1 GSVTITG
8 GGTGVNYNPGTAY
21 DYLAVDESA
30 TDTFTYTISDGQGGT
45 DTATVTMTITG
56 TNDTPVVGNA
66 TATVSEEGLENGI
79 RDDDGTSD
87 TTDSTTYDSSII
99 DPNQSGTGQITI
111 TDVDINDTHTVTL
124 TAPTD
129 ALTSNGDPISWAG
142 SGSQQ
147 IVGSANG
154 IDIITISINND
165 DDNNVVNYSVSLT
178 GPVDHPDP
186 DAEDVVSFN
195 VPVNVFDGTDTSSGA
210 LTINVE
216 DDSPT
221 IIADFNAII
230 ANEVGNSLTAPLDI
244 NFGGDGP
251 NATTPIDLNGP
262 TDINGY
268 VVDNTG
274 AFLTSDGVNLVY
286 QSDGSG
292 GLVAVKEGTSTQIFS
307 ITVDPVAENYT
318 VMVTGPLD
326 GAAGALIDLSS
337 GGTDPGN
344 DDAVYF
350 YGGADTDGDGRGNI
364 QIRITGID
372 ENGATATVNSSNP
385 GMGVNNNWLDNLTG
399 EDPEQLLMVFND
411 TATTDSYE
419 MTAAEITAN
428 SLAVGELA
436 VWRAYDTNGYDQ
448 DPSLWTLVKEGTAE
462 GSGNAETTFIVE
474 GDLDPATGTPD
485 TFNAIILEASDGNEY
500 RVFNITTFSS
510 DSGANTTITYYN
522 GSGVNI
528 LDADGDGNNTTPAF
542 DVTFEADGNIV
553 GSSENEVIA
562 GSSQNNLIH
571 GSSGDDVISGG
582 SGNDMLYGD
591 IGDDILDGGA
601 GNDYLTGGTGA
612 DTFKAG
618 QGDDRIAD
626 YSQTEGD
633 VVDISHV
640 IDTGAGDY
648 LEVNKNL
655 DDGTAKLSILDSSAV
670 EKGSITF
677 DNIDYDTDLTNGDE
691 LDSLLGQVDID
702 DGTV

>member
-1 GSVTITG
+1 LI
-8 GGTGVNYNPGTAY
+8 
-21 DYLAVDESA
+21 
-30 TDTFTYTISDGQGGT
+30 
-45 DTATVTMTITG
+45 
-56 TNDTPVVGNA
+56 
-66 TATVSEEGLENGI
+66 
-79 RDDDGTSD
+79 
-87 TTDSTTYDSSII
+87 
-99 DPNQSGTGQITI
+99 
-111 TDVDINDTHTVTL
+111 
-124 TAPTD
+124 
-129 ALTSNGDPISWAG
+129 
-142 SGSQQ
+142 
-147 IVGSANG
+147 
-154 IDIITISINND
+154 
-165 DDNNVVNYSVSLT
+165 
-178 GPVDHPDP
+178 
-186 DAEDVVSFN
+186 
-195 VPVNVFDGTDTSSGA
+195 
-210 LTINVE
+210 
-216 DDSPT
+216 
-221 IIADFNAII
+221 
-230 ANEVGNSLTAPLDI
+230 APLDI

-262 TDINGY
+262 TIDGY

-307 ITVDPVAENYT
+307 ITVDPVAESYT
-318 VMVTGPLD
+318 VMITGPLD

-337 GGTDPGN
+337 GGSDPGN
-344 DDAVYF
+344 DDEVYF
-350 YGGADTDGDGRGNI
+350 YGGADTDGDGLGDI
-364 QIRITGID
+364 EIRITGID
-372 ENGATATVNSSNP
+372 ENGAAATVNSSNP

-411 TATTDSYE
+411 TATTDSYK

-428 SLAVGELA
+428 SLAIGELA
-436 VWRAYDTNGYDQ
+436 VWRAYNTNGNDS

-462 GSGNAETTFIVE
+462 GSGSAETTFIVE
-474 GDLDPATGTPD
+474 GDLDPATGAPD

-522 GSGVNI
+522 GSGVHV
-528 LDADGDGNNTTPAF
+528 LDADGDGNSTLPIF

-553 GSSENEVIA
+553 GTIENEVIA

-571 GSSGDDVISGG
+571 GSGGDDVISGG

-591 IGDDILDGGA
+591 IGDDILDGGT

-618 QGDDRIAD
+618 QGNDRIAD

-648 LEVNKNL
+648 LEVNKNV
-655 DDGTAKLSILDSSAV
+655 DNGTAKLSIIDSSDV
-670 EKGSITF
+670 EKGSISF

-691 LDSLLGQVDID
+691 LASLLGQVDID

>member
-1 GSVTITG
+1 
-8 GGTGVNYNPGTAY
+8 
-21 DYLAVDESA
+21 
-30 TDTFTYTISDGQGGT
+30 
-45 DTATVTMTITG
+45 
-56 TNDTPVVGNA
+56 
-66 TATVSEEGLENGI
+66 
-79 RDDDGTSD
+79 
-87 TTDSTTYDSSII
+87 
-99 DPNQSGTGQITI
+99 
-111 TDVDINDTHTVTL
+111 
-124 TAPTD
+124 
-129 ALTSNGDPISWAG
+129 
-142 SGSQQ
+142 
-147 IVGSANG
+147 
-154 IDIITISINND
+154 
-165 DDNNVVNYSVSLT
+165 
-178 GPVDHPDP
+178 
-186 DAEDVVSFN
+186 VSFN

-221 IIADFNAII
+221 IVADFNAII
-230 ANEVGNSLTAPLDI
+230 ANEVGNSLIAPLDI

-262 TDINGY
+262 TIDGY

-307 ITVDPVAENYT
+307 ITVDPVAESYT
-318 VMVTGPLD
+318 VMITGPLD

-337 GGTDPGN
+337 GGSDPGN
-344 DDAVYF
+344 DDEVYF
-350 YGGADTDGDGRGNI
+350 YGGADTDGDGLGDI
-364 QIRITGID
+364 EIRITGID
-372 ENGATATVNSSNP
+372 ENGAAATVNSSNP
-385 GMGVNNNWLDNLTG
+385 GMGVNNNWLDNLSG

-411 TATTDSYE
+411 TATTDSYA

-428 SLAVGELA
+428 SLAIGELA
-436 VWRAYDTNGYDQ
+436 VWRAYNTNGNDS
-448 DPSLWTLVKEGTAE
+448 DPSSWTLVKEGTAE

-522 GSGVNI
+522 GSGVHV
-528 LDADGDGNNTTPAF
+528 LDADGDGNSTF